1 MVAVVDTNMHDARK
15 KDIGGARFGPRK
27 PITLFMQMDP
37 VLVAIIRKMAQECG
51 GGTESDEHVK
61 VGEFTNRIIQSKK
74 DNVRY
79 YLRTVYSRLN
89 GEFDLEVGNC
99 HCCSRVCRKLHCMLP
114 IKKH

>member
-1 MVAVVDTNMHDARK
+1 
-15 KDIGGARFGPRK
+15 
-27 PITLFMQMDP
+27 MQMDP

-51 GGTESDEHVK
+51 GGTESDGHVK
-61 VGEFTNRIIQSKK
+61 VGEFTNQIIQSKK

-99 HCCSRVCRKLHCMLP
+99 CCCARVGRKLHCMLP
-114 IKKH
+114 KKH